1 LANGNDLRATLSVAI
16 DQDTVVRDINKA
28 MKKLE
33 KHSAFKSLT
42 LKIDLDKKIVSIL
55 ASLDKAK
62 DAMADISVQ
71 AGLAATGLQQLGEAA
86 RMAASAAYVEW
97 NILGEQLVRI
107 QSLAAEASA
116 RSAEAVS
123 SEAASGGLSGF
134 LNDGIAVMETMG
146 TMASFKE
153 GILSPLNTE
162 LIRLRALFLSV
173 AATQGV
179 TAAATRVLTA
189 AMAGLMKTFL
199 PLAIISGVVWGLSEL
214 SKVLWGAS
222 ERLKETSKLNLEHT
236 DSLKSQRSELQKLAE
251 EYRILQS
258 AQEAGYATIEQK
270 QKLQSL
276 QNELV
281 KSYGVSASTISAE
294 GDAYTTSTAL
304 IQFRIDALNQ
314 EIAAENELNKI
325 KLRTNDQQRTD
336 TIQNTENSIEKDKS
350 RIEQLRKQADE
361 IQEFADNQSP
371 WTMNVASNPLFY
383 KAMRNRTLLD
393 INELVDGIRTKNGD
407 LQTALSE
414 TTSILRTE
422 LDAYLSTLEND
433 GTHVTETQR
442 AFMEGIIDSIARNG
456 KDIDSQID
464 DIKSAFGRL
473 RGVGLDWY
481 LADFNQAKD
490 AGEMEKANNIKI
502 AVSQIMD
509 DFNRAV
515 PITDSFRE
523 SILALFDTTS
533 KKAAMSSDAV
543 EKFTKDSIKELTS
556 LEDSYQKL
564 SRGEELS
571 SEAVADLIAQH
582 PKLAEYL
589 LETNDLTFQ
598 KGELIKAVAEEQ
610 RKQRID
616 ELDASIASAEAT
628 RDELENKR
636 KMYKQYFYNV
646 LGAFKVFGL
655 DLSSKNEEELT
666 PEQKKKRE
674 DGKKLLDNA
683 SLSPEERKQLE
694 ETNQSIEKQKAL
706 RAFLDKPI
714 TMGGS
719 GTSGTSGT
727 SGSSSAPK
735 EKYEPSLNFSKAQQ
749 EVENYN
755 RLLDK
760 NNDEIQLAIA
770 QGGLYDKRLANR
782 ISLYSDLAKSLNS
795 LSREQ
800 EKERGDLRTK
810 LTKTGLV
817 DSAGEVVAD
826 VEKRLLTL
834 SKGKAASRLGH
845 TAEELEQFVERYLE
859 LAGEIAD
866 TASQLRAA
874 TNDLADTLQIGL
886 DKITAA
892 STRKQDKAQH
902 KIAMLGEINTEE
914 EKKLLAQYSAEIVKA
929 IAQERRG
936 IDDEIAKANAVIQNK
951 NSSKQEKEANRVH
964 LENLKQ
970 SKKQVDES
978 LIQES
983 EQYGRSQAEALA
995 FGFDKTL
1002 EELKYAKSL
1011 LGNIDTDEERKK
1023 AAELDQQ
1030 IHDTL
1035 KKGIDRYNQDIVE
1048 LERKLSTELTDEDRH
1063 RTQAKLELLREYVK
1077 NYTLEQAQAVSAWE
1091 NSVKSSAKD
1100 AMSALEDF
1108 YAKQGKAAQK
1118 LLDDQLEDYR
1128 SFIEERKKLFKREN
1142 EEEDFNGNRS
1152 KLQKEEAELKK
1163 QLAVLSLDNS
1173 IEGQY
1178 KREQLEQELADKAE
1192 EIRKLELDRTRNL
1205 REQNYDD
1212 LLKKK
1217 EDEIKVAKDAADTK
1231 WQQDLAADQ
1240 HYSALKQAML
1250 ENNTAKM
1257 QSALLDFSSNVQ
1269 MYMKAIGESIDRN
1282 LVEKLEDT
1290 QRFQNLANT
1299 ITGIP
1304 NLNVSTPPSTSPNG
1318 SAGSG
1323 TEAPKNAKA
1332 LDWKEYLENKEKAEK
1347 LKNSDPEWVR
1357 LNTRN
1362 NELRT
1367 IWKFPDASYAQLKD
1381 LKFYHEGGQVGVEGT
1396 TTAKWWQG
1404 MLKSD
1409 EVLSVLRKGE
1419 AVIKN
1424 PGAFVQQM
1432 IASVAQRMNAG
1443 SSLALSG
1450 AGTSGPVTNHYEYD
1464 IRIERL
1470 EGGEAGAKALF
1481 KHIKTQ
1487 SQRGNRI

>member
-1 LANGNDLRATLSVAI
+1 MANGNDLRATLSVAI
-16 DQDTVVRDINKA
+16 DQKA
-28 MKKLE
+28 AEKELAQALKKLE
-33 KHSAFKSLT
+33 KHPGMKALT
-42 LKIDLDKKIVSIL
+42 INIKLDNKLVQALNQLKQIDTGLQ
-55 ASLDKAK
+55 A
-62 DAMADISVQ
+62 ISVQ
-71 AGLAATGLQQLGEAA
+71 ASVAVSDMNALGEAA
-86 RMAASAAYVEW
+86 RAAAVSASLEWLKLGETLQQLQSLTVNANAKATEAVAGANVGEQVVENLRQTIEVMAALSTIALFKTDVLEKMGPAVASLISMYSTLRLTMGTVAASVRVAASAFLM
-97 NILGEQLVRI
+97 LGKVLWPV
-107 QSLAAEASA
+107 
-116 RSAEAVS
+116 
-123 SEAASGGLSGF
+123 
-134 LNDGIAVMETMG
+134 
-146 TMASFKE
+146 
-153 GILSPLNTE
+153 
-162 LIRLRALFLSV
+162 AL
-173 AATQGV
+173 
-179 TAAATRVLTA
+179 
-189 AMAGLMKTFL
+189 
-199 PLAIISGVVWGLSEL
+199 ISGIVWGLSEL
-214 SKVLWGAS
+214 YKAFSGTNEKTKEA
-222 ERLKETSKLNLEHT
+222 ERINFDHINS
-236 DSLKSQRSELQKLAE
+236 LQKQRDELRQLAG
-251 EYRILQS
+251 EYDTLKA

-270 QKLQSL
+270 QRLLSL
-276 QNELV
+276 QTQLV
-281 KSYGVSASTISAE
+281 ESYGVSASAISAE
-294 GDAYTTSTAL
+294 GDAFATNGAL
-304 IQFRIDALNQ
+304 IRMRIDALNE
-314 EIAAENELNKI
+314 EIAAQHELD
-325 KLRTNDQQRTD
+325 KLKLKLKDSERTE
-336 TIQNTENSIEKDKS
+336 TIQNTEKSIIDDKAEIEKLQHKAEKYKGMKEATTNSTDAYIYNNIYEKALEDIDELIQG
-350 RIEQLRKQADE
+350 IEIKRGNLK
-361 IQEFADNQSP
+361 
-371 WTMNVASNPLFY
+371 
-383 KAMRNRTLLD
+383 
-393 INELVDGIRTKNGD
+393 
-407 LQTALSE
+407 TALSG
-414 TTSILRTE
+414 TTNILRTE
-422 LDAYLSTLEND
+422 LEAQMLEIES
-433 GTHVTETQR
+433 GGARVTDSQR
-442 AFMEGIIDSIARNG
+442 AFMEGILESIARDGNDLETQFTEV
-456 KDIDSQID
+456 KSMYNMLRLSYFDSYLYEFQNAKND
-464 DIKSAFGRL
+464 GNVEAMKEAKKQVSEM
-473 RGVGLDWY
+473 LDM
-481 LADFNQAKD
+481 FNI
-490 AGEMEKANNIKI
+490 E
-502 AVSQIMD
+502 
-509 DFNRAV
+509 V
-515 PITDSFRE
+515 PLTNTFRE
-523 SILALFDTTS
+523 SILAMFDTTS
-533 KKAAMSSDAV
+533 KKATMSSDEV
-543 EKFTKDSIKELTS
+543 KKFTKDSIKELSS
-556 LEDSYQKL
+556 LKDTYQKL

-571 SEAVADLIAQH
+571 SDAVADLIAQH
-582 PKLAEYL
+582 PELAKYL
-589 LETNDLTFQ
+589 NETNDLTFQ
-598 KGELIKAVAEEQ
+598 RGQLIKQVME
-610 RKQRID
+610 KQRAQRIE
-616 ELDASIASAEAT
+616 ELEDSIKST
-628 RDELENKR
+628 KSMRDELENKR
-636 KMYKQYFYNV
+636 KLYEDFYSKIN
-646 LGAFKVFGL
+646 GVFSFFGVNLKL
-655 DLSSKNEEELT
+655 DEGRAQS
-666 PEQKKKRE
+666 PEDKKKAAE
-674 DGKKLLDNA
+674 LDEQLKA
-683 SLSPEERKQLE
+683 QEAALALMRQPMGESL
-694 ETNQSIEKQKAL
+694 
-706 RAFLDKPI
+706 
-714 TMGGS
+714 GS
-719 GTSGTSGT
+719 SGTSGT

-735 EKYEPSLNFSKAQQ
+735 EKYEPSLNFSKSKQ
-749 EVENYN
+749 EVDDYN
-755 RLLDK
+755 RLLEQ

-770 QGGLYDKRLANR
+770 QGGLYDKRLAKR
-782 ISLYSDLAKSLNS
+782 ISLYSDLAKSLNN
-795 LSREQ
+795 LSKEQ
-800 EKERGDLRTK
+800 EKERDSLRTK

-951 NSSKQEKEANRVH
+951 NSSKQEKEASRVH

-970 SKKQVDES
+970 AKKQVDES

-1048 LERKLSTELTDEDRH
+1048 LERKLSTELIDEDRH

-1178 KREQLEQELADKAE
+1178 KREQLEQELANKAE

-1257 QSALLDFSSNVQ
+1257 QETLLNFSNGVQ
-1269 MYMKAIGESIDRN
+1269 IYMDAIGKSIDRN

-1304 NLNVSTPPSTSPNG
+1304 NLNIPTPSSTSPNG
-1318 SAGSG
+1318 STGNGA
-1323 TEAPKNAKA
+1323 EATKA
-1332 LDWKEYLENKEKAEK
+1332 ARNLDWKEYLENKREAEA
-1347 LKNSDPEWVR
+1347 LKNTDARWKK
-1357 LNTRN
+1357 LHKRN
-1362 NELRT
+1362 NELRDL
-1367 IWKFPDASYAQLKD
+1367 WNFPDKSYEQLKN
-1381 LKFYHEGGQVGVEGT
+1381 LQIYHEGGEVGVEGT

-1404 MLKSD
+1404 VLKSD

-1432 IASVAQRMNAG
+1432 ISNVAQRMNAG
-1443 SSLALSG
+1443 PSFALSG
-1450 AGTSGPVTNHYEYD
+1450 TGASGSVTNHYEYD